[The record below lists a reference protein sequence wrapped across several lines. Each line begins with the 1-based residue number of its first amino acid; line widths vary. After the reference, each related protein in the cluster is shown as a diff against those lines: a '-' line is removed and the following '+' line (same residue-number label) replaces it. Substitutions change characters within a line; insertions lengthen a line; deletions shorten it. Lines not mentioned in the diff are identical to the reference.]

1 MKKFLFLLTG
11 LMCMLVSCGGGE
23 DSPNEPTPTPNPTPN
38 EPAASITMNTNIP
51 SGGLA
56 FDVKGGEKS
65 VDFTTNKD
73 WTVTVAATTGGAT
86 WCTASPTSGKQGD
99 ATVKFT
105 VKENT
110 DYDDRSVSVTIKA
123 GTASKTFTINQKG
136 AEALLVTTTKYE
148 VEQAGGEIE
157 VEVQANIDYEM
168 EISETAKSWIS
179 EATTRA
185 LTTHKHTFTIAAN
198 EEVEKRE
205 GEIVFKSG
213 DKVETVKVYQAG
225 GAVLVLS
232 QNEFNVSDAGE
243 VITIDVKSNIDFGV
257 QMPNADWISNEAA
270 TRGMS
275 SHTLKYDIAPNETY
289 DAREAEIVFYDK
301 NSDLKETV
309 KIVQV
314 QKDAIIISNKS
325 YEVKAE
331 GETIEVKLSANVE
344 FDVTMPDVDWISQV
358 TTRGLTEHTLYY
370 KVAENTNEDSRS
382 AEIVFTNKESQL
394 SEKIVVTQQQKSVLS
409 LDKNEYSVSAAG
421 ETISI
426 QVKSNVTY
434 EIQMPDVDW
443 ITKETS
449 TRAASTE
456 TVKFVI
462 APNETYDG
470 REAEI
475 LFKDKNSNL
484 STTLKITQAQKD
496 AIILSQKEI
505 SVKAE
510 GETIEV
516 KLSANVEF
524 DVTMPDMDW
533 ISQVSTRGL
542 TEHSLYFEVAKNV
555 GEEKRNAEIV
565 FKDKNSQLSD
575 KLTISQ
581 FGSLKEGYENGV
593 VTVATAGTMKKLI
606 GDDYLN
612 ITSLKIIGFINGD
625 DVYHLRRMLGA
636 TSYDKEQWGKL
647 STLDLSEAAI
657 VEGGGYYYYMPT
669 YYTSDNVIG
678 EYMFEDCD
686 NLQSIKLPEFATSI
700 GKSAFSGC
708 DALTSITIPNG
719 VTSIGRSAF
728 FGCDALTS
736 ITIPENVTSIEAS
749 AFSGCVA
756 LTSITI
762 PENVTSIEESTF
774 YGCKALTSITIPE
787 NVTSIGG
794 FAFSGCVALTS
805 ITIPNSVTSI
815 GKGTFRDCNTLTSVT
830 IGNSVTSIGESAF
843 SGCVALTSIT
853 IPENVTSI
861 EESTFYGCKAL
872 TSITIPEN
880 VTSIGNS
887 AFSNC
892 VALPSITIPENV
904 TSIGNYSFEY
914 CYSLTSI
921 IIPNNVTSIGEYA
934 FYYCKELTSI
944 TIGDGVKEIPYYLC
958 YKCTKLSEVIIGK
971 NVKTLF
977 GGCFCLGK
985 DTYIDKFYCYASNP
999 PELVYDWSND
1009 FRYYPFVYSY
1019 DNTWHT
1025 DRIRVQTKIKT
1036 LYVPLRSGTRYSES
1050 RQWEGNYLNII
1061 EMEE

>member
-1 MKKFLFLLTG
+1 MKRFLFLLTG

-38 EPAASITMNTNIP
+38 EPTASITMNTNIP

-65 VDFTTNKD
+65 VDFTTDKD

-157 VEVQANIDYEM
+157 VKVQANIDYEM

-257 QMPNADWISNEAA
+257 QMPDADWISNEAA

-370 KVAENTNEDSRS
+370 KVAENTGEDSRS

-394 SEKIVVTQQQKSVLS
+394 SEKI
-409 LDKNEYSVSAAG
+409 
-421 ETISI
+421 TIK
-426 QVKSNVTY
+426 Q
-434 EIQMPDVDW
+434 
-443 ITKETS
+443 
-449 TRAASTE
+449 
-456 TVKFVI
+456 I
-462 APNETYDG
+462 AP
-470 REAEI
+470 I
-475 LFKDKNSNL
+475 ISN
-484 STTLKITQAQKD
+484 
-496 AIILSQKEI
+496 
-505 SVKAE
+505 
-510 GETIEV
+510 
-516 KLSANVEF
+516 
-524 DVTMPDMDW
+524 
-533 ISQVSTRGL
+533 
-542 TEHSLYFEVAKNV
+542 
-555 GEEKRNAEIV
+555 
-565 FKDKNSQLSD
+565 
-575 KLTISQ
+575 
-581 FGSLKEGYENGV
+581 YENGV
-593 VTVATAGTMKKLI
+593 ATLAEPNILEILLGK
-606 GDDYLN
+606 DYLE
-612 ITSLKIIGFINGD
+612 ITSLKVVGFINGN
-625 DVYHLRRMLGA
+625 DVHTLRMMFIL
-636 TSYDKEQWGKL
+636 GKL
-647 STLDLSEAAI
+647 VTLDLSEAIIVKGGAYSEWGGQMHTIYKENCICDGMFSGCANMQAI
-657 VEGGGYYYYMPT
+657 ILPNNILSIGERAFDGCSSLSSVTIP
-669 YYTSDNVIG
+669 DNVI
-678 EYMFEDCD
+678 
-686 NLQSIKLPEFATSI
+686 
-700 GKSAFSGC
+700 
-708 DALTSITIPNG
+708 
-719 VTSIGRSAF
+719 SIGRDAYSRCPSLRSVYISDLFVWCSKIDFEGNNANPLCNGADLYINNQLISDLFIPDDITEIKEYAF
-728 FGCDALTS
+728 QGCSS
-736 ITIPENVTSIEAS
+736 ISSVTM
-749 AFSGCVA
+749 F
-756 LTSITI
+756 
-762 PENVTSIEESTF
+762 
-774 YGCKALTSITIPE
+774 E
-787 NVTSIGG
+787 NVTSIGYAAFDDCSSMFSINMSDG
-794 FAFSGCVALTS
+794 LVSIGERAFSNCSSISSVTIPNSVASIGNAAFSGCSSLSS

-815 GKGTFRDCNTLTSVT
+815 GHHAFITFSQLSINISDLSAWFRIEYKGSGCPFGSGWKLFLNNKEITELLVPNDITEIRDYTFNGCSSLLSVT
-830 IGNSVTSIGESAF
+830 
-843 SGCVALTSIT
+843 
-853 IPENVTSI
+853 
-861 EESTFYGCKAL
+861 
-872 TSITIPEN
+872 
-880 VTSIGNS
+880 
-887 AFSNC
+887 
-892 VALPSITIPENV
+892 
-904 TSIGNYSFEY
+904 
-914 CYSLTSI
+914 
-921 IIPNNVTSIGEYA
+921 IPNNVTSIGAGA
-934 FYYCKELTSI
+934 FMYCRSLA
-944 TIGDGVKEIPYYLC
+944 
-958 YKCTKLSEVIIGK
+958 EVI
-971 NVKTLF
+971 
-977 GGCFCLGK
+977 CFAK
-985 DTYIDKFYCYASNP
+985 KAPTIATNTFYNIASP
-999 PELVYDWSND
+999 S
-1009 FRYYPFVYSY
+1009 
-1019 DNTWHT
+1019 
-1025 DRIRVQTKIKT
+1025 T
-1036 LYVPLRSGTRYSES
+1036 LYVPTGCATAYSES
-1050 RQWEGNYLNII
+1050 DWASYFATI
-1061 EMEE
+1061 EEKEL

>member
-11 LMCMLVSCGGGE
+11 LMFMLASCGGGE
-23 DSPNEPTPTPNPTPN
+23 DDNTDPTPTPKPN
-38 EPAASITMNTNIP
+38 EPAASITMSTNIP

-56 FDVKGGEKS
+56 FDVNGGEKS
-65 VDFTTNKD
+65 VSFTTNKD

-86 WCTASPTSGKQGD
+86 WCTASPASGSQGD
-99 ATVKFT
+99 ATVKFS

-123 GTASKTFTINQKG
+123 GTATKTFTINQKG
-136 AEALLVTTTKYE
+136 ADALLVTTKKYE
-148 VEQAGGEIE
+148 VAQEGGEIE

-179 EATTRA
+179 EASTRA

-198 EEVEKRE
+198 EELKKRE

-213 DKVETVKVYQAG
+213 DKVETVTVYQAG
-225 GAVLVLS
+225 GPVLLLS
-232 QNEFNVSDAGE
+232 KNEFNVSDAGE
-243 VITIDVKSNIDFGV
+243 TITIEVKSNIDFGV
-257 QMPNADWISNEAA
+257 QMPDVDWIVDEAS

-275 SHTLKYDIAPNETY
+275 SHTLKYDILPNETY
-289 DAREAEIVFYDK
+289 DARETEILFYDK

-314 QKDAIIISNKS
+314 QKDAIIISQKN

-344 FDVTMPDVDWISQV
+344 FDVTMPDVDWITQV

-370 KVAENTNEDSRS
+370 KVAENTGEDSRS

-409 LDKNEYSVSAAG
+409 LDKNEYSASAAG

-426 QVKSNVTY
+426 QVKSNVAY

-449 TRAASTE
+449 TRAATTE

-462 APNETYDG
+462 AQNETYDG

-484 STTLKITQAQKD
+484 SATLKITQAQKN

-505 SVKAE
+505 NVMSE

-524 DVTMPDMDW
+524 DVQIPDVDW
-533 ISQVSTRGL
+533 ISQVTTRGL
-542 TEHSLYFEVAKNV
+542 TEHTLYFEISENV

-565 FKDKNSQLSD
+565 FIDKNSQLSD

-625 DVYHLRRMLGA
+625 DVYYLRMMLGG
-636 TSYDKEQWGKL
+636 SEFSNYNRGKL
-647 STLDLSEAAI
+647 TTLDLSEAI
-657 VEGGGYYYYMPT
+657 MVEGGGYYYYYESTHT
-669 YYTSDNVIG
+669 YHYTSNNLIG
-678 EYMFEDCD
+678 NSMFRNCT
-686 NLQSIKLPEFATSI
+686 NLQSII
-700 GKSAFSGC
+700 
-708 DALTSITIPNG
+708 IPQS
-719 VTSIGRSAF
+719 VTSIGEEAF
-728 FGCDALTS
+728 YNCDAL
-736 ITIPENVTSIEAS
+736 V
-749 AFSGCVA
+749 
-756 LTSITI
+756 
-762 PENVTSIEESTF
+762 
-774 YGCKALTSITIPE
+774 
-787 NVTSIGG
+787 
-794 FAFSGCVALTS
+794 S

-815 GKGTFRDCNTLTSVT
+815 GKYAFRSCSFLPSVTIPNSVTSIENGAFENCDALTSVT
-830 IGNSVTSIGESAF
+830 IPNSVTLIGAGAF
-843 SGCVALTSIT
+843 EDCDALTSIT
-853 IPENVTSI
+853 IPNSVTLI
-861 EESTFYGCKAL
+861 GAAAFEDCDAL
-872 TSITIPEN
+872 TSIAIPN
-880 VTSIGNS
+880 SVTSTKGRT
-887 AFSNC
+887 F
-892 VALPSITIPENV
+892 
-904 TSIGNYSFEY
+904 
-914 CYSLTSI
+914 
-921 IIPNNVTSIGEYA
+921 
-934 FYYCKELTSI
+934 
-944 TIGDGVKEIPYYLC
+944 GDC
-958 YKCTKLSEVIIGK
+958 
-971 NVKTLF
+971 N
-977 GGCFCLGK
+977 
-985 DTYIDKFYCYASNP
+985 
-999 PELVYDWSND
+999 
-1009 FRYYPFVYSY
+1009 
-1019 DNTWHT
+1019 
-1025 DRIRVQTKIKT
+1025 
-1036 LYVPLRSGTRYSES
+1036 
-1050 RQWEGNYLNII
+1050 
-1061 EMEE
+1061 

>member
-257 QMPNADWISNEAA
+257 HMPDVDWISNEAA

-344 FDVTMPDVDWISQV
+344 FDVTMPDVDWITQV
-358 TTRGLTEHTLYY
+358 TTRRLTEHTLYY
-370 KVAENTNEDSRS
+370 KVAENTGEESRS
-382 AEIVFTNKESQL
+382 AEIVFINKDTQL
-394 SEKIVVTQQQKSVLS
+394 K
-409 LDKNEYSVSAAG
+409 
-421 ETISI
+421 ETI
-426 QVKSNVTY
+426 Q
-434 EIQMPDVDW
+434 
-443 ITKETS
+443 
-449 TRAASTE
+449 
-456 TVKFVI
+456 
-462 APNETYDG
+462 
-470 REAEI
+470 
-475 LFKDKNSNL
+475 
-484 STTLKITQAQKD
+484 ITQNGA
-496 AIILSQKEI
+496 
-505 SVKAE
+505 
-510 GETIEV
+510 
-516 KLSANVEF
+516 
-524 DVTMPDMDW
+524 
-533 ISQVSTRGL
+533 
-542 TEHSLYFEVAKNV
+542 
-555 GEEKRNAEIV
+555 
-565 FKDKNSQLSD
+565 FK
-575 KLTISQ
+575 
-581 FGSLKEGYENGV
+581 GSYVDGV
-593 VTVATAGTMKKLI
+593 VTIGKAGTMLELLGGSYNANKI
-606 GDDYLN
+606 E
-612 ITSLKIIGFINGD
+612 SLKVVGPINGTD
-625 DVYHLRRMLGA
+625 LYNLRLMLG
-636 TSYDKEQWGKL
+636 YYIFKEENGKL
-647 STLDLSEAAI
+647 SKLDLSEAVI
-657 VEGGGYYYYMPT
+657 VKGGKPYYDEFILNSHIRYN
-669 YYTSDNVIG
+669 TSSDTIG
-678 EYMFEDCD
+678 NRMFENCI
-686 NLQSIKLPEFATSI
+686 NLRSIKLP
-700 GKSAFSGC
+700 KS
-708 DALTSITIPNG
+708 
-719 VTSIGRSAF
+719 VK
-728 FGCDALTS
+728 
-736 ITIPENVTSIEAS
+736 SIES
-749 AFSGCVA
+749 LAFRGCP
-756 LTSITI
+756 LKSIII
-762 PENVTSIEESTF
+762 PD
-774 YGCKALTSITIPE
+774 
-787 NVTSIGG
+787 NVTSIGYS
-794 FAFSGCVALTS
+794 AFQGCPLETITIPKSVTSIKESAFKNCYNLERLFISDLSAWCKIDFEDSDANPLNYAQELYLNGYEATDIIIPDDVTSIGNYAFCGYNTLTS
-805 ITIPNSVTSI
+805 VTIPNSVTSIGTSAFQACESLSSITIPTSVTSIGDYAFFQCYGIKSLYISDLSAWYKIDFGGIHANPLYNADIFYVNGEEVTDLIIPDNVTSIKDYAFCGYNTLISVTIPNSVTSI
-815 GKGTFRDCNTLTSVT
+815 GKEAFRSCEKLTSVTIGNSLTSIGRGAFQACESLPSITIPTSVTSIGKDAFDQCHGIKSVYISDLSAWCKIDFGNGKANPLNGVDNFYVNGDEVTDLIIPDDVASIEKYTFYGCKTESVIIGNSVTSIGEYAFYGCKTESVT
-830 IGNSVTSIGESAF
+830 IGNSVTSIGKYAF
-843 SGCVALTSIT
+843 SKC
-853 IPENVTSI
+853 
-861 EESTFYGCKAL
+861 
-872 TSITIPEN
+872 
-880 VTSIGNS
+880 S
-887 AFSNC
+887 AT
-892 VALPSITIPENV
+892 LY
-904 TSIGNYSFEY
+904 YS
-914 CYSLTSI
+914 
-921 IIPNNVTSIGEYA
+921 YA
-934 FYYCKELTSI
+934 IS
-944 TIGDGVKEIPYYLC
+944 
-958 YKCTKLSEVIIGK
+958 
-971 NVKTLF
+971 
-977 GGCFCLGK
+977 
-985 DTYIDKFYCYASNP
+985 P
-999 PELVYDWSND
+999 PEITMKTFDS
-1009 FRYYPFVYSY
+1009 
-1019 DNTWHT
+1019 
-1025 DRIRVQTKIKT
+1025 IKNAT
-1036 LYVPLRSGTRYSES
+1036 LYIPKGCLEI
-1050 RQWEGNYLNII
+1050 YLQSYEWAEIFDTIN
-1061 EMEE
+1061 EME